1 MHTVLI
7 LLLLPCGLENMVM
20 AQASFNALK
29 TLPAAMGQL
38 PRLEL
43 MRVAVNCIEQVV
55 TQPVLLCKYHLRT

>member
-1 MHTVLI
+1 
-7 LLLLPCGLENMVM
+7 M

-43 MRVAVNCIEQVV
+43 MRVAVNCIEQVI
-55 TQPVLLCKYHLRT
+55 TPAVLLWHIYSQAKRQAKIQH